1 MKIMAVDY
9 GDTRTGL
16 AVCDRTEFLASP
28 IGVIQERNFYFTIQ
42 KVANAVKEYGVQM
55 VVVGYPVNM
64 NGTVGPRAEK
74 CAQFAELLKTK
85 VEVPVELWDERATT
99 LEAQNYLTETGTY
112 GKKRKEVIDE
122 VAATI
127 ILESYMTYRHNMQK
141 QAEKQAA
148 EAEKADQ

>member
-28 IGVIQERNFYFTIQ
+28 VGVIEERNFYFTIQ
-42 KVANAVKEYGVQM
+42 KVAHAVKEYDVQM

-85 VEVPVELWDERATT
+85 VDVPIELWDERATT
-99 LEAQNYLTETGTY
+99 LEAQNYLSETGTY

-141 QAEKQAA
+141 MAERKATEAETAEK
-148 EAEKADQ
+148 

>member
-28 IGVIQERNFYFTIQ
+28 VGVIEERNFYFTIQ
-42 KVANAVKEYGVQM
+42 KVAHAVKEYDVQM

-85 VEVPVELWDERATT
+85 VDVPAELWDERATT
-99 LEAQNYLTETGTY
+99 LEAQNYLSETGTY

-141 QAEKQAA
+141 MAERKATEAETAEK
-148 EAEKADQ
+148 

>member
-28 IGVIQERNFYFTIQ
+28 VGVIEERNFYFTIQ
-42 KVANAVKEYGVQM
+42 KVAHAVKEYDVQM

-85 VEVPVELWDERATT
+85 VDVPVELWDERATT
-99 LEAQNYLTETGTY
+99 LEAQNYLSETGKKK
-112 GKKRKEVIDE
+112 KKRKEVIDE

-141 QAEKQAA
+141 MAERKATEAETAEK
-148 EAEKADQ
+148 

>member
-28 IGVIQERNFYFTIQ
+28 VGVIEERNFYFTIQ
-42 KVANAVKEYGVQM
+42 KVAHAVKEYDVQM

-85 VEVPVELWDERATT
+85 VDVPVELWDERATT
-99 LEAQNYLTETGTY
+99 LEAQNYLSETGTY

-141 QAEKQAA
+141 MADRKATEAETAEK
-148 EAEKADQ
+148 

>member
-1 MKIMAVDY
+1 
-9 GDTRTGL
+9 
-16 AVCDRTEFLASP
+16 
-28 IGVIQERNFYFTIQ
+28 
-42 KVANAVKEYGVQM
+42 M

-64 NGTVGPRAEK
+64 NGKVGPRAGQ

-85 VEVPVELWDERATT
+85 VDVPVELWDERATT
-99 LEAQNYLTETGTY
+99 LEAQNYLSETGTY

-141 QAEKQAA
+141 MAERKATEAETAEK
-148 EAEKADQ
+148 

>member
-28 IGVIQERNFYFTIQ
+28 VGVIEERNFYFTIQ
-42 KVANAVKEYGVQM
+42 KVAHAVKEYDVQM

-85 VEVPVELWDERATT
+85 VDVPVELWDERATT
-99 LEAQNYLTETGTY
+99 LEAQNYLSETGTY

-127 ILESYMTYRHNMQK
+127 ILESYMTCRHNMQK
-141 QAEKQAA
+141 MAERKATEAETAEK
-148 EAEKADQ
+148 